1 MKNNFFKN
9 ITKNNLNN
17 NLEHVLSK
25 KSFSE
30 ETKNILL
37 SMFYKIENGYNDY
50 KTVKRDTYE
59 KKVYIQKLIDII
71 DKDCEKIEF
80 LKQNDKSK
88 EVVNKENKE
97 IICYPIETQILYLL
111 AKIQKKNVIVKYI
124 DYYLEKA
131 FSFVLNTG
139 NNINI
144 VEPLRDFNGF
154 SWNVVS
160 RDIEDIN
167 CNIIYQNMI
176 FLMGNEFLD
185 KWANNYNSLVDYF
198 DIFQSEIE
206 QKYGKKIKDGIVNTI
221 MRLSIIINSIHDKE
235 FEKELLEKKEQIKS
249 VFEKMENTE
258 EYLINITKLKRQKE
272 KELKQL
278 DQIINNKDLL
288 AQEYTNRNNKLPL
301 ENKIF
306 SIRVLKNALEEERI
320 NIVKEI
326 ENYSELMKPKEFL
339 SKREN
344 ISKQMEILKVADKNT
359 EEKIHKLVIEL
370 QKYVIKCLY
379 KNVQNANNK
388 QDIIELI
395 YKYRYYCY
403 IPIST
408 KKNINEEEKL
418 KKYLEKL
425 GMEII
430 KKAIELKAIHQITED
445 TNLNYK
451 ITRKILLSKIIS
463 LEDINIKITENKES
477 AILKIYD
484 EEIEDAE
491 MTVKKEKIKVKV
503 NKKIKFV
510 SL

>member
-1 MKNNFFKN
+1 MKERFFKN

-17 NLEHVLSK
+17 SLEHVLSNK
-25 KSFSE
+25 NFSE

-80 LKQNDKSK
+80 LKENDKSK
-88 EVVNKENKE
+88 EVVNKEKKE

-160 RDIEDIN
+160 KDIEDIN
-167 CNIIYQNMI
+167 CNVIYQNMI
-176 FLMGNEFLD
+176 ILMGNEFLD
-185 KWANNYNSLVDYF
+185 KWVNSYNSLVDYF

-206 QKYGKKIKDGIVNTI
+206 KKYGKKLKDSIVSTI
-221 MRLSIIINSIHDKE
+221 MRLSIIINSIYDKE
-235 FEKELLEKKEQIKS
+235 YEKELSNKKEQVKIL
-249 VFEKMENTE
+249 FDDMENTE
-258 EYLINITKLKRQKE
+258 KYLSNITKLKIQKE
-272 KELKQL
+272 KEIKSL
-278 DQIINNKDLL
+278 DEIINNKDLL
-288 AQEYTNRNNKLPL
+288 AQEYSNRNNKLPL
-301 ENKIF
+301 EKKIF
-306 SIRVLKNALEEERI
+306 SIRVLKSNLEAERK
-320 NIVKEI
+320 NILQEI
-326 ENYSELMKPKEFL
+326 KDLSEQMSPKAFL

-344 ISKQMEILKVADKNT
+344 INKQMEILKVVNKNQK
-359 EEKIHKLVIEL
+359 ESVYKLIIDL
-370 QKYVIKCLY
+370 QKYIIKCFY
-379 KNVQNANNK
+379 KNVQNSNNK
-388 QDIIELI
+388 QEIIELI

-408 KKNINEEEKL
+408 KNNINEEEKL
-418 KKYLEKL
+418 QKYIEKL
-425 GMEII
+425 GVEII
-430 KKAIELKAIHQITED
+430 KKAIEIKAIPQITED
-445 TNLNYK
+445 VELNYQ

-463 LEDINIKITENKES
+463 LEDINIKIIQNKENT
-477 AILKIYD
+477 ILKVYD

-491 MTVKKEKIKVKV
+491 MTIKKEKLKVKI

-510 SL
+510 NL

>member
-1 MKNNFFKN
+1 MKERFFKN

-17 NLEHVLSK
+17 SLEHVLSNK
-25 KSFSE
+25 NFSE

-80 LKQNDKSK
+80 LKENDKSK
-88 EVVNKENKE
+88 EVVNKEKKE

-160 RDIEDIN
+160 KDIEDIN
-167 CNIIYQNMI
+167 CNVIYQNMI
-176 FLMGNEFLD
+176 ILMGNEFLD
-185 KWANNYNSLVDYF
+185 KWVNSYNSLVDYF

-206 QKYGKKIKDGIVNTI
+206 KKYGKKLKDSIVSTI
-221 MRLSIIINSIHDKE
+221 MRLSIIINSIYDKE
-235 FEKELLEKKEQIKS
+235 YEKELSNKKEQVKIL
-249 VFEKMENTE
+249 FDDMENTE
-258 EYLINITKLKRQKE
+258 KYLSNITKLKIQKE
-272 KELKQL
+272 KEIKSL
-278 DQIINNKDLL
+278 DEIINNKDLL
-288 AQEYTNRNNKLPL
+288 AQEYSNRNNKLPL
-301 ENKIF
+301 EKKIF
-306 SIRVLKNALEEERI
+306 SIRVLKSTLEEERK
-320 NIVKEI
+320 NILQEI
-326 ENYSELMKPKEFL
+326 KDLSEQMSPKAFL
-339 SKREN
+339 NKREN
-344 ISKQMEILKVADKNT
+344 INKQMEILKVVNKNQK
-359 EEKIHKLVIEL
+359 ESVYKLIIDL
-370 QKYVIKCLY
+370 QKYIIKCFY
-379 KNVQNANNK
+379 KNVQNSNNK
-388 QDIIELI
+388 QEIIELI

-408 KKNINEEEKL
+408 KNNINEEEKL
-418 KKYLEKL
+418 QKYIEKL
-425 GMEII
+425 GVEII
-430 KKAIELKAIHQITED
+430 KKAIEIKAIPQITED
-445 TNLNYK
+445 VELNYQ

-463 LEDINIKITENKES
+463 LEDINIKIIQNKENT
-477 AILKIYD
+477 ILKVYD

-491 MTVKKEKIKVKV
+491 MTIKKEKLKVKI

-510 SL
+510 NL

>member
-206 QKYGKKIKDGIVNTI
+206 QKYGKKLKDGIVNTI

-288 AQEYTNRNNKLPL
+288 AQEYTNRNDKLPL

-320 NIVKEI
+320 NIIKEI
-326 ENYSELMKPKEFL
+326 ENFSEVMKPKEFL

>member
-160 RDIEDIN
+160 KDIEDIN
-167 CNIIYQNMI
+167 CNIIYQDMI

-185 KWANNYNSLVDYF
+185 KWVNSYNSLVDYF
-198 DIFQSEIE
+198 DIFQSKIE
-206 QKYGKKIKDGIVNTI
+206 KKYGKKLKDGIVNTI
-221 MRLSIIINSIHDKE
+221 MKLSIIINFVYDKE
-235 FEKELLEKKEQIKS
+235 FEEELSEKKEQIKTL
-249 VFEKMENTE
+249 FESMENTE
-258 EYLINITKLKRQKE
+258 EYLINITRLKRQKE

-288 AQEYTNRNNKLPL
+288 AQEYSNRNDKLPL

-306 SIRVLKNALEEERI
+306 SIRVLKNTLEEERKDI
-320 NIVKEI
+320 LKEI
-326 ENYSELMKPKEFL
+326 KDLTELMNPKAFL

-344 ISKQMEILKVADKNT
+344 ISKQMEILKVVDKNT
-359 EEKIHKLVIEL
+359 KGKIYNLILEL
-370 QKYVIKCLY
+370 QKYIIKCLY
-379 KNVQNANNK
+379 KNVQNVNNK

-418 KKYLEKL
+418 RKYLEKL

-430 KKAIELKAIHQITED
+430 KKAIEIKAIPQITEEED
-445 TNLNYK
+445 LNYK

-477 AILKIYD
+477 AILKVYD
-484 EEIEDAE
+484 EEIEDAK
-491 MTVKKEKIKVKV
+491 MTVKKEGIKVKV